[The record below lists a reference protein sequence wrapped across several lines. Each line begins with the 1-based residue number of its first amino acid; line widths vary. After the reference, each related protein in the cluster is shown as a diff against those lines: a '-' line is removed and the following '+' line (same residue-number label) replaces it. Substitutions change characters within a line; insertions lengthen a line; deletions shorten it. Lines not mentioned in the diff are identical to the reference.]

1 MPFQIGEKQDDSPS
15 SSHHSFENKPYMDKQ
30 VMREGYDFLQDSDYQ
45 VLQNVMGS
53 QEQGAGVCW
62 NYNPCVLGPNKASKV
77 DAIPQGGEGPQP
89 PLVSSVQHILDSI
102 KRIPSFGGFEEYLL
116 LQPNKRLHIGGGSAD
131 EQSPTNSASMSSCFP
146 EFML

>member
-1 MPFQIGEKQDDSPS
+1 
-15 SSHHSFENKPYMDKQ
+15 MDNQ
-30 VMREGYDFLQDSDYQ
+30 EMRERNDFLQDSDYQ

-53 QEQGAGVCW
+53 QEQCAGGCW
-62 NYNPCVLGPNKASKV
+62 NYNQCVLGHNKASKV
-77 DAIPQGGEGPQP
+77 DAIPQGGDGPQP
-89 PLVSSVQHILDSI
+89 PLVTSVQQILDSI

-131 EQSPTNSASMSSCFP
+131 DQSPTNSASMSSCFP